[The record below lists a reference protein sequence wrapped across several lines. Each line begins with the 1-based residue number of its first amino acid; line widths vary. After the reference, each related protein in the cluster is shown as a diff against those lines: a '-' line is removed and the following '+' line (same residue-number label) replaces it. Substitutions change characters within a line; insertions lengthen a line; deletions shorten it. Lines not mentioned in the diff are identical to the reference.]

1 MPRTITPAA
10 LAHLIGS
17 PDCPV
22 IVDVR
27 RESVFE
33 QAVTRIPTA
42 VWRSHL
48 APETW
53 LAQFEPGRPFVVYC
67 VHGHNVSQIAA
78 AKLRALGAEVAVLEG
93 GIEAYAALGEPLIS
107 DAPGIAKGLASPSV
121 WVTRERPKVDRVACP
136 WLIRRFVDASAIF
149 HYVAP
154 EWVRDVA
161 DETGAIPFDI
171 DGVVYSHRGEMCS
184 FDTML
189 DEFGLDTPPL
199 QRMARIV
206 RGADTARPDLEP
218 QAAGLLA
225 ILLGLSAMESDDLSQ
240 LDKALPVFDALY
252 AWLRYA
258 AAETHNWPTR
268 ASRS

>member
-1 MPRTITPAA
+1 MPRTISAAA
-10 LAHLIGS
+10 LARLIGS
-17 PDCPV
+17 PDSPV
-22 IVDVR
+22 IIDVR
-27 RESVFE
+27 RDTAFQ
-33 QAVTRIPTA
+33 QATSRIPTA
-42 VWRSHL
+42 HWRSHL
-48 APETW
+48 SPETW
-53 LAQFEPGRPFVVYC
+53 LGAFGPGRSFVVYC

-93 GIEAYAALGEPLIS
+93 GIEAYATLGEPLIS
-107 DAPGIAKGLASPSV
+107 DAPGVAKGLASPSV

-171 DGVVYSHRGEMCS
+171 DGVIYSHRGEMCS

-199 QRMARIV
+199 RRMARIV
-206 RGADTARPDLEP
+206 RGADTARLDLEP
-218 QAAGLLA
+218 QAAGVLA
-225 ILLGLSAMESDDLSQ
+225 ILLGLSAMEGDDLSQ
-240 LDKALPVFDALY
+240 LEKAIPVFDALY
-252 AWLRYA
+252 SWLRYA
-258 AAETHNWPTR
+258 AAETHNWPAR
-268 ASRS
+268 ASL

>member
-53 LAQFEPGRPFVVYC
+53 LAGFEPGRSFVVYC
-67 VHGHNVSQIAA
+67 VHGHNVSQIVA
-78 AKLRALGAEVAVLEG
+78 AKLQALGAEVAVLEG
-93 GIEAYAALGEPLIS
+93 GIEAYAALGEPLTS
-107 DAPGIAKGLASPSV
+107 DAPGVAKGLASPSV
-121 WVTRERPKVDRVACP
+121 WVTRERPKIDRVACP

-154 EWVRDVA
+154 EWIRDVA
-161 DETGAIPFDI
+161 EETGAIPFDI
-171 DGVVYSHRGEMCS
+171 DGVVYSHRGERCS

-199 QRMARIV
+199 QRVARIV
-206 RGADTARPDLEP
+206 RGADTARLDLEP

-240 LDKALPVFDALY
+240 LEKAIPVFDALY
-252 AWLRYA
+252 SWCRYA
-258 AAETHNWPTR
+258 AAETHNWPART
-268 ASRS
+268 SLS

>member
-27 RESVFE
+27 RMDVFQ
-33 QAVTRIPTA
+33 QAASRIPTA

-48 APETW
+48 APKTW
-53 LAQFEPGRPFVVYC
+53 LGEFEGGRPFVVYC

-78 AKLRALGAEVAVLEG
+78 AKMRALGAEVAVLEG
-93 GIEAYAALGEPLIS
+93 GIEAYAALGEPLIW
-107 DAPGIAKGLASPSV
+107 DAPGIEKGLASPSV

-136 WLIRRFVDASAIF
+136 WLIRRFIDPSAVF

-154 EWVRDVA
+154 EWVRDIA
-161 DETGAIPFDI
+161 EETGAIPFDV
-171 DGVVYSHRGEMCS
+171 DGVIYSHRGEMCS

-189 DEFGLDTPPL
+189 DEFGLGTTPL
-199 QRMARIV
+199 RRMARIV

-218 QAAGLLA
+218 EAAGLLA
-225 ILLGLSAMESDDLSQ
+225 ILLGLSAMESDDLRQ
-240 LDKALPVFDALY
+240 LGRAIPVFDALY

-258 AAETHNWPTR
+258 AEEIHNWPAR
-268 ASRS
+268 ASLT